1 MLTYARFPGGWLGDE
16 NNAFTKEGRTSYQNE
31 YFDFTSKLF
40 QWRKRMKR
48 YILEND
54 ALHS

>member
-16 NNAFTKEGRTSYQNE
+16 NNAFTKEVVLHIKMNILTLLLNCSMEKTNE
-31 YFDFTSKLF
+31 AVHF
-40 QWRKRMKR
+40 
-48 YILEND
+48 END

>member
-1 MLTYARFPGGWLGDE
+1 
-16 NNAFTKEGRTSYQNE
+16 
-31 YFDFTSKLF
+31 LF

-54 ALHS
+54 ALHSWKQCLRLF

>member
-1 MLTYARFPGGWLGDE
+1 MLTYAKISGWLGDE

-40 QWRKRMKR
+40 NGEKRMKR
-48 YILEND
+48 YILKND